1 MNSLFKATRKEPA
14 AASVFKFSFKL
25 GGDEDLE
32 EDAPTKKK
40 NKNKKKKKKPS
51 AGVAEIDNSSTLDVT
66 ISPEN
71 VRPLNDEV
79 DEMESLLKEVQIS
92 VERQQTSLE
101 EDGAT
106 NTAAIEEKTLSKSQK
121 KNLQKKKAKKSAEVG
136 TPEDVT
142 SINDD
147 DIPKKIASSQ
157 AKPSTKASAP
167 KAKEIEPI
175 IESDD
180 EFAIPEPKVSKKNKS
195 KKPEP
200 KAKAKPASVTTKPT
214 GLAFAH
220 LAAAEPVSRGP
231 HFISSKDP
239 EQDEATKLRF
249 KYGMGRNLVAIGP
262 AKVRDPN
269 WLPPPPGLT
278 RPTATAPM
286 KGIFSKSASPE
297 KKAPV
302 KTSLAAEATEEV
314 HSSPFSFSFNGL

>member
-14 AASVFKFSFKL
+14 SASVFKFSFKL

-40 NKNKKKKKKPS
+40 NKNKKKKKKPA
-51 AGVAEIDNSSTLDVT
+51 AGVAEKDDSNVT
-66 ISPEN
+66 EN
-71 VRPLNDEV
+71 LEPVDDEV

-92 VERQQTSLE
+92 VENQQISLA

-106 NTAAIEEKTLSKSQK
+106 NNNTTENEEKTLSKSQK
-121 KNLQKKKAKKSAEVG
+121 KNLQKKKAKKSGELGVPADAASVHEVV
-136 TPEDVT
+136 D
-142 SINDD
+142 
-147 DIPKKIASSQ
+147 
-157 AKPSTKASAP
+157 AKEETGKSKTTKAT
-167 KAKEIEPI
+167 KTKESKPI
-175 IESDD
+175 VESDD
-180 EFAIPEPKVSKKNKS
+180 EFAMPEPKVSKKNKS

-200 KAKAKPASVTTKPT
+200 KAKAKPASVTPKPT

-220 LAAAEPVSRGP
+220 LVASEPASQQRGP

-239 EQDEATKLRF
+239 ELDEATKLRF

-278 RPTATAPM
+278 RLAAPM
-286 KGIFSKSASPE
+286 KGIFNKSASPE

-302 KTSLAAEATEEV
+302 KTSVATEATEEV

>member
-40 NKNKKKKKKPS
+40 NKNKKKKKKLS
-51 AGVAEIDNSSTLDVT
+51 AGVAGIDNSNTLDDT
-66 ISPEN
+66 MSPES
-71 VRPLNDEV
+71 VGPLNDEV

-92 VERQQTSLE
+92 VESQQTSLE

-121 KNLQKKKAKKSAEVG
+121 KNLQKKKAKKSAGEG

-142 SINDD
+142 SVID

-157 AKPSTKASAP
+157 AKPSTKASASAP
-167 KAKEIEPI
+167 KAKEIKPI
-175 IESDD
+175 VESDD

-200 KAKAKPASVTTKPT
+200 KAKAKPTSVATKPT

-239 EQDEATKLRF
+239 ELDEATKLRF

-278 RPTATAPM
+278 RPTAPM

>member
-51 AGVAEIDNSSTLDVT
+51 AGVAEIDNPNTQDDT

-71 VRPLNDEV
+71 VGPLDDEV

-92 VERQQTSLE
+92 VESQQTSLE

-142 SINDD
+142 SVND

-157 AKPSTKASAP
+157 AKPSTKAP
-167 KAKEIEPI
+167 KAKEIKPI

-180 EFAIPEPKVSKKNKS
+180 EFAIPEPKVSKKNKR

-239 EQDEATKLRF
+239 ELDEATKLRF

-278 RPTATAPM
+278 CPTAPM
-286 KGIFSKSASPE
+286 KGVFSKSASPE